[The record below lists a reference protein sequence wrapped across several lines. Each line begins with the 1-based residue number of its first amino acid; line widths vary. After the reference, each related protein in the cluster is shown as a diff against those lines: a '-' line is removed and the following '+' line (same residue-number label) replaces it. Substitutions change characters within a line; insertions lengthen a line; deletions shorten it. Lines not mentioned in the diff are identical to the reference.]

1 MNPTAARSLANRLAA
16 EQPEQALK
24 IARSI
29 DASWFRCQALSQVA
43 RYWPDESYDKIL
55 VEAVRA
61 ADAQDQVFNQIA
73 VSAWPIRAYLE
84 RGNMPPAQKLLAKC
98 IQAAGAIENMGS
110 HSEALFSIFQASK
123 PFSPDL
129 WQPVFA
135 ALVEAAE
142 PVLSWRQLRNL
153 KSAVAMVA
161 GSNPDLARRSLDK
174 LSDPKNL
181 STVRRY
187 LDEAIFAEPR
197 PFFWIE
203 GTE

>member
-1 MNPTAARSLANRLAA
+1 
-16 EQPEQALK
+16 
-24 IARSI
+24 
-29 DASWFRCQALSQVA
+29 
-43 RYWPDESYDKIL
+43 
-55 VEAVRA
+55 
-61 ADAQDQVFNQIA
+61 
-73 VSAWPIRAYLE
+73 
-84 RGNMPPAQKLLAKC
+84 
-98 IQAAGAIENMGS
+98 MGS
-110 HSEALFSIFQASK
+110 RSEALFSIFQASK
-123 PFSPDL
+123 PFFPDL

-203 GTE
+203 GH